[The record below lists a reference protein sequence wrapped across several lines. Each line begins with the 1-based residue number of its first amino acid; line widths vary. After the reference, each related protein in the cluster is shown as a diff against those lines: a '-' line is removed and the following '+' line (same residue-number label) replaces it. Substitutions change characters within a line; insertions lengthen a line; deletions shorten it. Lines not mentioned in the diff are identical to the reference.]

1 MRTRLVFVVFLACQ
15 LALLLGCSHILSWW
29 DGP

>member
-1 MRTRLVFVVFLACQ
+1 MRARLVFVVFLACQ
-15 LALLLGCSHILSWW
+15 LALFLAEFGIESWW